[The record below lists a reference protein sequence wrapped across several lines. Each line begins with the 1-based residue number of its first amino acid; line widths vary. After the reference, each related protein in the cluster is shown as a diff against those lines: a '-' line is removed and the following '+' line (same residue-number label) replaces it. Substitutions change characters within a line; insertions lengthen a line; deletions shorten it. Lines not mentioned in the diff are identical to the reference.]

1 MAKCFSSFLLDANA
15 VFLFPSPKFFLSFLP
30 DRDSEEFSDPEY
42 ITSPALSKLFPC
54 PAADATSPNLFD
66 DDTELLSDR
75 SIAKPLRKEVEAVRE
90 SPVRKISVQELEASV
105 DASCRKM
112 AKDKVLDA
120 SFETPSLKAAKEGC
134 LLENSSR
141 KISRD
146 RCDIPL
152 NVAVRKGISDELDE
166 DFLVTKV
173 ERDAVGDFVDIATRN
188 MYREKSDLPRD
199 LRKMFWNE
207 LEALTDAAPRKI
219 STDVMGISMDSG
231 SRKYKREDADRPF
244 ESLPRR
250 PKRDSV
256 GLSLDASYRKISR
269 SKGEC
274 PPDAPVRAL
283 TLDMKSEAA
292 KILRK
297 ISRDEPEYHADP
309 ASIRLLPRDNPLAS
323 YSEDREELGSEATI
337 IRKKL
342 EEELQ
347 TSMGSLRRGAPRL
360 VRDDSNSSMESHVER
375 MPSDKDDLSAA
386 EGPKRSLVKQDSGA
400 SDHSGQHDLMV
411 TSQGLGKC
419 SSELYIAGV
428 PSQLVYDGILEKSY
442 SPVATAAAGLSAST
456 ASLARCRL
464 QAEEEPPLPP
474 PRVILQSPSDGPKDK
489 EKSKKSLKLK
499 NLFKKKNEANP
510 EKLQSG
516 LQKL

>member
-1 MAKCFSSFLLDANA
+1 M
-15 VFLFPSPKFFLSFLP
+15 
-30 DRDSEEFSDPEY
+30 
-42 ITSPALSKLFPC
+42 
-54 PAADATSPNLFD
+54 
-66 DDTELLSDR
+66 
-75 SIAKPLRKEVEAVRE
+75 EAVRE

-105 DASCRKM
+105 DGSCRKI

-120 SFETPSLKAAKEGC
+120 SFEMGSLKAAKEGC
-134 LLENSSR
+134 LLETSSR

-146 RCDIPL
+146 RSDIPL

-188 MYREKSDLPRD
+188 LYREKSDLPRD
-199 LRKMFWNE
+199 VRKMLWNE
-207 LEALTDAAPRKI
+207 LEALTDTAPKKI
-219 STDVMGISMDSG
+219 SCDMMGISMDSG
-231 SRKYKREDADRPF
+231 SRKYKRDDADRPF
-244 ESLPRR
+244 ETLPRR
-250 PKRDSV
+250 PKRDSM
-256 GLSLDASYRKISR
+256 GMSLDSSYRKISR
-269 SKGEC
+269 SKGDC
-274 PPDAPVRAL
+274 LHDASVRSM
-283 TLDMKSEAA
+283 TLEKKSEAA

-297 ISRDEPEYHADP
+297 ISRDELEYHADC

-323 YSEDREELGSEATI
+323 YSEDKEELISEATI
-337 IRKKL
+337 KKRL

-347 TSMGSLRRGAPRL
+347 MSVGSLRRGTPRL
-360 VRDDSNSSMESHVER
+360 VRDDSNSSMESHTEKL
-375 MPSDKDDLSAA
+375 PSDKYDLSA

-400 SDHSGQHDLMV
+400 SDHSGQPDLTV

-419 SSELYIAGV
+419 SSELYIVGV

-442 SPVATAAAGLSAST
+442 SPMATAAPGLSAST
-456 ASLARCRL
+456 ASLGQCRL
-464 QAEEEPPLPP
+464 KADEESPLPP
-474 PRVILQSPSDGPKDK
+474 PRVNLQSPSDGPKDKDK

>member
-1 MAKCFSSFLLDANA
+1 MFQHFPSRCKCCFS
-15 VFLFPSPKFFLSFLP
+15 LSFSHFFPLFFP

-42 ITSPALSKLFPC
+42 ITSPSLSKLFPC
-54 PAADATSPNLFD
+54 PAADTSSPNLFD
-66 DDTELLSDR
+66 DDTELLLDR
-75 SIAKPLRKEVEAVRE
+75 SIAKPLRKDVEAVRE

-120 SFETPSLKAAKEGC
+120 SFESASLKAAKEGS

-166 DFLVTKV
+166 DSLVTKV

-188 MYREKSDLPRD
+188 VYREKSDLPRD
-199 LRKMFWNE
+199 VRKMFRNE
-207 LEALTDAAPRKI
+207 LEALTDAAPRKLC
-219 STDVMGISMDSG
+219 TDVMGISVDSG
-231 SRKYKREDADRPF
+231 SRKYKRDEADRPF
-244 ESLPRR
+244 ETLPRR

-256 GLSLDASYRKISR
+256 GKSLDASYRKISR

-274 PPDAPVRAL
+274 PPDAPVRAM
-283 TLDMKSEAA
+283 TVDKMSEAA

-297 ISRDEPEYHADP
+297 ISRDELEYHADS
-309 ASIRLLPRDNPLAS
+309 ASMRSLPRDNPLAS
-323 YSEDREELGSEATI
+323 YSEDREEVGSEATVNK
-337 IRKKL
+337 KKL

-347 TSMGSLRRGAPRL
+347 TSLGSLRRGAPRL
-360 VRDDSNSSMESHVER
+360 VRDDSNSSMESHVEK
-375 MPSDKDDLSAA
+375 MPSDKDNLSA

-419 SSELYIAGV
+419 SSELYIVGV
-428 PSQLVYDGILEKSY
+428 PSQMVYDGILEKSY

-456 ASLARCRL
+456 ASLAQCRL

-474 PRVILQSPSDGPKDK
+474 PRVILQSLSDGPKDK

-499 NLFKKKNEANP
+499 NLFKKKNEVNP